1 MIKYL
6 RFLPPTNKVW
16 DKVMFLHLRVVL
28 WGVGF
33 PACITGH
40 MTRGICIQGGLPRG
54 RGEGSASA
62 SRGSASKGD
71 LEDLPG
77 SASRGGLHPGGLGRS
92 LIPRDTWDTMEYGQQ
107 AGSMHPTGM
116 LSCSFL
122 KIPVI
127 F

>member
-1 MIKYL
+1 
-6 RFLPPTNKVW
+6 
-16 DKVMFLHLRVVL
+16 MFLHLRVVL

-54 RGEGSASA
+54 GGSASA

-71 LEDLPG
+71 WEGLPG
-77 SASRGGLHPGGLGRS
+77 SASRGVCIQGGWADPPSPEILGILWNMVNRRAVCI
-92 LIPRDTWDTMEYGQQ
+92 LLE
-107 AGSMHPTGM
+107 
-116 LSCSFL
+116 CFL
-122 KIPVI
+122 VH